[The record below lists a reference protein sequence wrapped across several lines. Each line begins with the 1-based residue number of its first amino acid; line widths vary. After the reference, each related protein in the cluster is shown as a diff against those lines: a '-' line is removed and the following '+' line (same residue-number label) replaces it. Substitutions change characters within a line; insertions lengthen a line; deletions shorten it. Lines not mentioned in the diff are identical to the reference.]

1 MRIARALIEP
11 FGRQP
16 AKSGIFCDFDGTISD
31 IVMDPAR
38 ARPVA
43 EAVELLDR
51 LSGTYARVG
60 VLSGRPLSFLQ
71 EFFPP
76 SLFLAGLYGLE
87 VVDGG
92 QRRDHPQ
99 AGTWREVIDDV
110 AACSRDRGPTG
121 MRVEHKGLSIT
132 LHYRGDEVLAP
143 AVQEWA
149 TGQAVR
155 SGLVARPARKSIELH
170 PPIAADK
177 GTALREAADG
187 LSAVCFVGDDI
198 GDLPAFTS
206 LDELADQGVATI
218 RAAVRSDEVAP
229 ELVER
234 ADVVINSPA
243 GVVGLLRAFDAA
255 VTAY

>member
-1 MRIARALIEP
+1 MKIPKALMEP
-11 FGRQP
+11 FGRDP
-16 AKSGIFCDFDGTISD
+16 ATAGIFCDFDGTLSD

-51 LSGTYARVG
+51 LSGTYGRVG

-71 EFFPP
+71 QFFPP

-92 QRRDHPQ
+92 QRLDHPQ
-99 AGTWREVIDDV
+99 AGTWREVVDDV
-110 AACSRDRGPTG
+110 AACSKARGPAG

-132 LHYRGDEVLAP
+132 LHYRGDEDLAP
-143 AVQEWA
+143 AVRDWA
-149 TGQAVR
+149 AGQAAR
-155 SGLVARPARKSIELH
+155 SGLVPRPARKSVELH
-170 PPIAADK
+170 PPIRADK
-177 GTALREAADG
+177 GTAIRDAAEG
-187 LSAVCFVGDDI
+187 LSAVCFVGDDV
-198 GDLPAFTS
+198 GDLPAFAS

-218 RAAVRSDEVAP
+218 RAAVRSDEVEP

-234 ADVVINSPA
+234 ADVVINNPA

-255 VTAY
+255 AVAA

>member
-1 MRIARALIEP
+1 MRIARALMDP

-43 EAVELLDR
+43 ESVELLDR

-132 LHYRGDEVLAP
+132 LHYRGDEALAP

-149 TGQAVR
+149 TGQAIR

-177 GTALREAADG
+177 GTALHEAADG